1 MHDVIENRAI
11 TAVLK
16 PFMMERAYRGK
27 VERCFTTLVRRVI
40 FIQRRFRNM
49 QMMNEAKYKVLN
61 AIWIKELGEI
71 QSFAARKKSKDLIE
85 FVAALK

>member
-1 MHDVIENRAI
+1 
-11 TAVLK
+11 
-16 PFMMERAYRGK
+16 
-27 VERCFTTLVRRVI
+27 
-40 FIQRRFRNM
+40 M